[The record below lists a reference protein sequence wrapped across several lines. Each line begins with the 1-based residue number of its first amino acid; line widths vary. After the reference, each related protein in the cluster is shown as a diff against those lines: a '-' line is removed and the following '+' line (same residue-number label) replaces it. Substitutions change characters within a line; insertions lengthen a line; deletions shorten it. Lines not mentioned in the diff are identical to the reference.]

1 MSQLE
6 YSVEEKKSLSNFFS
20 GKAEYRTEEKAEEAG
35 RKTRK
40 EHAAVRVAAQ
50 KTVGQSRGE
59 KRGGVAEGVLNTVEY
74 FILPVLL
81 ILLWLALGQSGRLNP
96 VIMPTLQK
104 IIATAAKLI
113 ANGSLATNAWI
124 SLVRV
129 LKGYLIAA
137 VLGVGLG
144 IAIGL
149 SRHLERLTQLIV
161 QILKP
166 IPPIAWIPLVILW
179 FGIGESGKVFLIFLG
194 GFFTIL
200 INVIDGIH
208 QKDEKLQ
215 EVSRVMETPMSKQ
228 ILLMVIPGA
237 APNIFTGLRT
247 GLTSCWMCV
256 VAAELVSSTTGLG
269 YLIMNARQFGNTD
282 IVIVG
287 MLAIGLI
294 GKIMDSILKAVEK
307 RVIRW

>member
-6 YSVEEKKSLSNFFS
+6 YSAAQPETPVDFLPKKADRKSKDNAERKKKTAVRKMEKKSSSLT
-20 GKAEYRTEEKAEEAG
+20 K
-35 RKTRK
+35 
-40 EHAAVRVAAQ
+40 
-50 KTVGQSRGE
+50 
-59 KRGGVAEGVLNTVEY
+59 GVVSTVEY
-74 FILPVLL
+74 FLLPVLL
-81 ILLWLALGQSGRLNP
+81 ILIWLALGQSGKLNP
-96 VIMPTLQK
+96 VIMPSIQR
-104 IIATAAKLI
+104 IGSTAWKLI
-113 ANGSLATNAWI
+113 VNGSLATNAWI

-129 LKGYLIAA
+129 LKGYAIAA

-179 FGIGESGKVFLIFLG
+179 FGIGETGKVFLIFLG

-282 IVIVG
+282 VVIVG

-307 RVIRW
+307 KVIRW

>member
-6 YSVEEKKSLSNFFS
+6 YSAAQQEDLGNFLS
-20 GKAEYRTEEKAEEAG
+20 EKAK
-35 RKTRK
+35 RKNKSSAKK
-40 EHAAVRVAAQ
+40 ETKAAVRTM
-50 KTVGQSRGE
+50 KKKSSGLTN
-59 KRGGVAEGVLNTVEY
+59 GVVSTVEY

-81 ILLWLALGQSGRLNP
+81 ILIWLILGQTGKLNP
-96 VIMPTLQK
+96 VIMPSIQK
-104 IIATAAKLI
+104 IISTIGKLI
-113 ANGSLATNAWI
+113 VNGSLATNAWI

-129 LKGYLIAA
+129 LKGYAIAA

-149 SRHLERLTQLIV
+149 SKHLERLTQLIV

-179 FGIGESGKVFLIFLG
+179 FGIGETGKVFLIFLG

-282 IVIVG
+282 VVIVG

-307 RVIRW
+307 KVIRW